1 MTLLSNR
8 RLRHLSCVLLCV
20 TLLTQCV
27 APALL
32 LAPQGQL
39 MWALLKPMV
48 GLDPKEANLFKQ
60 PLIQSRLEPLLGSNY
75 AGAVQL
81 LETADKIQQ
90 EGPLFYV
97 VSKYTPV
104 PELAEKAGFVWN
116 SETNQMAVLLV
127 SGGAPQVFAEKLNSE
142 VAAQIPVW
150 PQELSDYTDPAKLQQ
165 QAINKAKQQL
175 SDKIPVPAA
184 VAPLVDNAT
193 NLKEIKG
200 QTKNLIEE
208 KKQSLVDKAI
218 SPLIDAKQQAEQQVQ
233 QAKEQSTQAV
243 LTPITD
249 AKQQAEQ
256 QVQQAKEQSTQAV
269 LTPITDAKQQA
280 EQQVQQVKDQTTQ
293 AVLTPINDA
302 KQQAQQQVEQVQA
315 QATQAVS
322 TPINDVKQQAQ
333 QQVEQLQAQATQAVS
348 TPITDVKQQAQQQV
362 QQAKEQSSSAV
373 VAPAIEQKHQA
384 QQSIEQL
391 KINTTIPQ
399 TQTAPSSELVVEDD
413 LAAELATEQQSLKTE
428 QSQRINALQ
437 QQIKATE
444 QSLQQAA
451 TTADRKKIEL
461 QLQQLKT
468 TLNLLKATH

>member
-1 MTLLSNR
+1 MSV
-8 RLRHLSCVLLCV
+8 S
-20 TLLTQCV
+20 LLTQCV

-60 PLIQSRLEPLLGSNY
+60 PLIQSRLEPLLGSHY

-127 SGGAPQVFAEKLNSE
+127 SGGAPQVFAEKLNAE

-165 QAINKAKQQL
+165 QALNKAKQQL
-175 SDKIPVPAA
+175 SDKIPVPTA
-184 VAPLVDNAT
+184 VAPLVNTVTD
-193 NLKEIKG
+193 LKDIKG
-200 QTKNLIEE
+200 QTKALIEN
-208 KKQSLVDKAI
+208 KQQSLVDHAL
-218 SPLIDAKQQAEQQVQ
+218 SPITEAKQQAQQQIQQV
-233 QAKEQSTQAV
+233 KDQSTSAV

-249 AKQQAEQ
+249 AKQQAQQQIQ
-256 QVQQAKEQSTQAV
+256 QVKDQSTSTVLSPAMEAKQQAQQQIQQVKDQSTSEV

-280 EQQVQQVKDQTTQ
+280 QQQIQQVKDQSTS
-293 AVLTPINDA
+293 AVLPPVIET
-302 KQQAQQQVEQVQA
+302 KQQAQQQMQQVKDQS
-315 QATQAVS
+315 TSAVLDPLS
-322 TPINDVKQQAQ
+322 DAKQQTQ
-333 QQVEQLQAQATQAVS
+333 QQV
-348 TPITDVKQQAQQQV
+348 
-362 QQAKEQSSSAV
+362 
-373 VAPAIEQKHQA
+373 APAKTN
-384 QQSIEQL
+384 
-391 KINTTIPQ
+391 INIPL
-399 TQTAPSSELVVEDD
+399 TQTTSSVELIAEDE
-413 LAAELATEQQSLKTE
+413 LATEFATEQQSLKSE
-428 QSQRINALQ
+428 QTQRINALQ
-437 QQIKATE
+437 QQITVIE
-444 QSLQQAA
+444 QQLQQASTA
-451 TTADRKKIEL
+451 ADRQRLKL

-468 TLNLLKATH
+468 SLALLNTTH

>member
-1 MTLLSNR
+1 MTYLSIR
-8 RLRHLSCVLLCV
+8 RFRHLSCVLLCV
-20 TLLTQCV
+20 TFLTQCV

-60 PLIQSRLEPLLGSNY
+60 PLIQSRLEPLLGSQY

-150 PQELSDYTDPAKLQQ
+150 PEELSDYTDPAKLQQ

-208 KKQSLVDKAI
+208 KKQSLVDNAI
-218 SPLIDAKQQAEQQVQ
+218 SPLTDAKQQAQQQVEQ
-233 QAKEQSTQAV
+233 VKEQATQAV
-243 LTPITD
+243 LTPVND
-249 AKQQAEQ
+249 AKQQAQQ
-256 QVQQAKEQSTQAV
+256 QVEQVKDQATQAV
-269 LTPITDAKQQA
+269 LNPINDAKQQA
-280 EQQVQQVKDQTTQ
+280 QQQVEQVKGQATQ

-302 KQQAQQQVEQVQA
+302 KQQAQQQIE
-315 QATQAVS
+315 
-322 TPINDVKQQAQ
+322 
-333 QQVEQLQAQATQAVS
+333 
-348 TPITDVKQQAQQQV
+348 
-362 QQAKEQSSSAV
+362 QAKEQSSSAV
-373 VAPAIEQKHQA
+373 VPQANEQNAQA

-391 KINTTIPQ
+391 KTNITIPQ
-399 TQTAPSSELVVEDD
+399 TQMAPSSELIEEED
-413 LAAELATEQQSLKTE
+413 LAAELATEQQSLKTD

-437 QQIKATE
+437 QQIKAAE
-444 QSLQQAA
+444 QQLQQAS
-451 TTADRKKIEL
+451 TADDRKKIEL

-468 TLNLLKATH
+468 TLNMLKATH

>member
-1 MTLLSNR
+1 MTYLSIR

-60 PLIQSRLEPLLGSNY
+60 PLIQSRLEPLLGSHY

-150 PQELSDYTDPAKLQQ
+150 PKELSDYTDPAKLQQ
-165 QAINKAKQQL
+165 QAISKAKQQL

-193 NLKEIKG
+193 NLKDIKG

-243 LTPITD
+243 LTPIND
-249 AKQQAEQ
+249 AKHQAQQ
-256 QVQQAKEQSTQAV
+256 QVEHVQAQA
-269 LTPITDAKQQA
+269 
-280 EQQVQQVKDQTTQ
+280 TQ

-302 KQQAQQQVEQVQA
+302 KHQAQQQVEQVKGQA
-315 QATQAVS
+315 AQEVS
-322 TPINDVKQQAQ
+322 TPIDDAKQQVQ
-333 QQVEQLQAQATQAVS
+333 QQVEQA
-348 TPITDVKQQAQQQV
+348 KQ
-362 QQAKEQSSSAV
+362 QSSSAL

-384 QQSIEQL
+384 QRSIEQL
-391 KINTTIPQ
+391 KTNIAIPQ
-399 TQTAPSSELVVEDD
+399 TQTAPGSELVVEDD
-413 LAAELATEQQSLKTE
+413 LAAELATEQESLKTE

-437 QQIKATE
+437 QQIKAAE
-444 QSLQQAA
+444 QQLKQAA
-451 TTADRKKIEL
+451 TADDRKKIEL